1 MANTT
6 KYSLLLFFILIFAAC
21 SNNEPE
27 DGNIQPDKNFP
38 DPEETIT
45 VSLYKNTSQN
55 IDGIYIDISDK
66 LTSDN
71 GWIFVSLGEMKGLG
85 NISFIPLD
93 GWENS
98 ISVKKGNGYIAYNPN
113 RNPTEFYRL
122 FISNSAADEMGTIT
136 GYQVKY
142 QKPFYGIDQQIT
154 LEKSSFDVP
163 NATETYIIHITNS
176 SIIPYSIE
184 TDCDWIEIIS
194 QPIGLNINAV
204 TDYGIMFRVRESN
217 SLEQSTGTITLKT
230 FFDKISTITITREAI
245 KPWEPTVSI
254 LDLKNKHWKTN
265 LLNNAEKITQ
275 PTIIRG
281 KVVSSDEAGNL
292 YKTLIIDDGTAAIAL
307 SLNHYNIYSVFPS
320 GQEVAINLEGL
331 YIGKYHYL
339 MMVGE
344 YSSTNSGDSSIGFTT
359 FDKLNYQIIGEPTEI
374 SPINTTLSTLNH
386 ALFDESELIRWQSR
400 YVTLSDIE
408 FIEPY
413 TPFVNNTE
421 YSATNRLIYD
431 ASLLQM
437 AVRTSYYCNFKSE
450 LTPKGVGSI
459 SGILSFYNGSWNL
472 LMNSINDLGE
482 FDPNKHIDRPDN
494 NHEQTG
500 GSTGDGTIDSPYNV
514 AKVLDL
520 NNPGTQNWVEGY
532 IVGWIDS
539 TNSYNSVFALPAQ
552 IASSFLIADKQNE
565 TDANFCIAVQLPIGN
580 IRNELNLLDNPQNF
594 NKKVQICGSLE
605 KYFGKPGVKQPTAYN
620 FID

>member
-27 DGNIQPDKNFP
+27 DGSIQPDKNFP

-45 VSLYKNTSQN
+45 VSLYKNTDQN

-71 GWIFVSLGEMKGLG
+71 GWVFVSLGDMKGLG
-85 NISFIPLD
+85 NISIIPLD

-98 ISVKKGNGYIAYNPN
+98 IYVKKGNGYIAYNPN
-113 RNPTEFYRL
+113 RYPTEFYRL
-122 FISNSAADEMGTIT
+122 FISNSASDEMGTIT
-136 GYQVKY
+136 GYQIKY
-142 QKPFYGIDQQIT
+142 QKPFYGVDQQIT
-154 LEKSSFDVP
+154 LEKSTFDVP
-163 NATETYIIHITNS
+163 NLTDTYFTRITNS

-184 TDCDWIEIIS
+184 IDCDWIEIIS
-194 QPIGLNINAV
+194 QPTGLNFNAV
-204 TDYGIMFRVRESN
+204 TDYGITFRVRKSN

-230 FFDKISTITITREAI
+230 FFDKISTITITREAM

-254 LDLKNKHWKTN
+254 LDLKNQYWKTN
-265 LLNNAEKITQ
+265 LLNNAEKISK

-292 YKTLIIDDGTAAIAL
+292 YKTLVIDDGTAAIAL
-307 SLNHYNIYSVFPS
+307 SLNHYNIYSVFPY
-320 GQEVAINLEGL
+320 GQEVAIDLEGL

-339 MMVGE
+339 MMVGG
-344 YSSTNSGDSSIGFTT
+344 YSYTNTGDSTIGFTT
-359 FDKLNYQIIGEPTEI
+359 FDKLKYQIIGEPTEI
-374 SPINTTLSTLNH
+374 APINTTLSTLNK
-386 ALFDESELIRWQSR
+386 ALFDESELIKWQSR

-408 FIEPY
+408 FNEPY
-413 TPFVNNTE
+413 TPFVDNTE
-421 YSATNRLIYD
+421 YSTTNRLIYD
-431 ASLLQM
+431 ASLLQL
-437 AVRTSYYCNFKSE
+437 AVRTSSYCNFRSE

-459 SGILSFYNGSWNL
+459 SGILSFYDESWNL
-472 LMNSINDLGE
+472 LMNSIKDLGE

-500 GSTGDGTIDSPYNV
+500 GPTGDGTIDSPFNV

-532 IVGWIDS
+532 IVGWVDGTS
-539 TNSYNSVFALPAQ
+539 LYNAVFALPAQ
-552 IASSFLIADKQNE
+552 ITSSFLIADKQNE
-565 TDANFCIAVQLPIGN
+565 TDANSCIAVQLPIGN
-580 IRNELNLLDNPQNF
+580 IRNELNLMDNPQNF
-594 NKKVQICGSLE
+594 NKKVQICGTLE
-605 KYFGKPGVKQPTAYN
+605 RYFGKPGIKQPAAYI
-620 FID
+620 FVD